1 MEHTNFLP
9 PDLKLQTP
17 PDQKKP
23 KFKVFNSWE
32 QWALLG
38 VFVLAVTFVVFAY
51 PAADAAYRAT
61 KIYPLVKEIKQSA
74 QNGDFTNLYEASEE
88 ASAQFTKVNADLRSL
103 LKLKFIPGLGR
114 KIESAFYLS
123 EGGEK
128 AIRVFLPILKTLTST
143 DGSLHDIQGEQRKF
157 IITQLAAHSD
167 ELRAASADF
176 QKADTSLFPDDAAKL
191 IAAFDVLS
199 DVGPDLP
206 KVLGVDRPARYLV
219 IFANNLEIRPAGGF
233 IGTYALLT
241 LENGEIKDLSVRDSY
256 QLPGA
261 RNFSIGPLSPP
272 VVQQY
277 LGIRGFP
284 FRDINWWPDYPTS
297 AKALK
302 EQYTKEGGEYGTE
315 IAGVMTFTTEILKK
329 VVEITGPVY
338 IDDVI
343 FNKDNAV
350 YELQKQVEVTFWD
363 KGIPVTERKDIVGD
377 LAAEVYK
384 RIQGFSFQ
392 QNLKLLDTFAELG
405 RTRHMA
411 LYFENPELQKFVAS
425 KEYDAVLKPAG
436 SDSLMI
442 VDANLAGFKTEPF
455 ITKNISYSVDSDN
468 GKLVSTL
475 TLNYRHRGT
484 YASPLVNNY
493 RTYTRIY
500 VPKGAKLI
508 SGPVEVGEELGRT
521 VFSALQLVPI
531 SEERTLT
538 IKYELP
544 PHITQPAYSLLV
556 QKQLGTLP
564 AGLQVNFNFG
574 NLKKQFN
581 ETFDSDKVYKY

>member
-9 PDLKLQTP
+9 PDLKFQTP
-17 PDQKKP
+17 PDQEKP
-23 KFKVFNSWE
+23 KFRVFKSWE

-51 PAADAAYRAT
+51 PAADAAYRAA
-61 KIYPLVKEIKQSA
+61 KIYPLVKEIKESA
-74 QNGDFTNLYEASEE
+74 QNGNFTGLYEASEE
-88 ASAQFTKVNADLRSL
+88 ASVQFTKVNADLRSL
-103 LKLKFIPGLGR
+103 LKFKFIPALGR

-128 AIRVFLPILKTLTST
+128 AIQVFLPILKTLTST

-176 QKADTSLFPDDAAKL
+176 KKADLSMFPGDAAKL
-191 IAAFDVLS
+191 ITAFEVLA

-261 RNFSIGPLSPP
+261 RNFSTGPLSPP

-302 EQYTKEGGEYGTE
+302 EQYTKEGGEYGSE

-329 VVEITGPVY
+329 IVELTGPVY
-338 IDDVI
+338 IGDVI

-411 LYFENPELQKFVAS
+411 LYFENSELQKFVAS
-425 KEYDAVLKPAG
+425 KEYDAVLKPTD
-436 SDSLMI
+436 SDSLMV

-455 ITKNISYSVDSDN
+455 ITKTISYTVDSEN

-475 TLNYRHRGT
+475 TLNYKHRGT

-508 SGPVEVGEELGRT
+508 SGPVEAGEELNRT
-521 VFSALQLVPI
+521 VFGVLQLVPI

-544 PHITQPAYSLLV
+544 QRIALPAYSLLV